1 MNRKLTLKI
10 VLVFVGLLF
19 LALAYPMALF
29 MRQEPALSMMLS
41 LYVTLGVFLLLAVRN
56 PPAHRSLI
64 LFTAWSSFAHA
75 AIMGYQAIRGM
86 VGRSELVGV
95 AVLVAI
101 GLILLILVP
110 PREDAEHLPTQVL
123 PAARQS

>member
-1 MNRKLTLKI
+1 MNRKLTLKV
-10 VLVFVGLLF
+10 VLVLVGLLF
-19 LALAYPMALF
+19 FALAYPMALF

-64 LFTAWSSFAHA
+64 LFTVWSSFAHA
-75 AIMGYQAIRGM
+75 AVMGCQAILGM
-86 VGRSELVGV
+86 VGRGELVGV

-101 GLILLILVP
+101 GLALLILVP
-110 PREDAEHLPTQVL
+110 PRKDAST
-123 PAARQS
+123 